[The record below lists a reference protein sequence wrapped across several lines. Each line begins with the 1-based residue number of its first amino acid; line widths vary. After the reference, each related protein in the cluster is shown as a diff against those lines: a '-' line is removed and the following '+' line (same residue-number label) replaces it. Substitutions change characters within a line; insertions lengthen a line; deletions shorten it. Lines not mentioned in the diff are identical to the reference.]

1 MDGWLVAVSFIGG
14 FLLLV
19 IGAELLVRGASSLA
33 LAAGISPLVVGLTVV
48 AFATSAPE
56 LSVTLQ
62 SSLNNTPDLAV
73 GNIVGS
79 NITNL
84 LLILGLV
91 AIIAPFPIDQRLV
104 RLDVPILIGV
114 STLFYVFGLNNGI
127 EQWEGVV
134 LFVLLIG
141 YLILAIA
148 LSRREKRKV
157 KKEYSETYTSTFKKR
172 NAVNLFLN
180 FFLCVIGVGVLILG
194 SDWLVFASITTAR
207 FLGIDEL
214 IIGLT
219 IIAVGTSL
227 PEIATSIMAAI
238 RGKRDIATGN
248 VIGSNLFNLLC
259 VGGITSLVTPGG
271 LGISQQALQFDIP
284 VLLSA
289 TLACLPIFY
298 RGYRL
303 DRWEG
308 LLFVFYYIVYI
319 FFIVLIALKHTAL
332 PQISQAILYFALP
345 LTIVTVLILAWRWNR
360 RPRV

>member
-1 MDGWLVAVSFIGG
+1 MENWLVIATFIGG
-14 FLLLV
+14 LILLV
-19 IGAELLVRGASSLA
+19 VGAELLVRGASSLA
-33 LAAGISPLVVGLTVV
+33 LTAGISPLVVGLTVV

-56 LSVTLQ
+56 LSVTIQ
-62 SSLNNTPDLAV
+62 SSLNSTPDLAV

-91 AIIAPFPIDQRLV
+91 AVIAPFTIDQRLV
-104 RLDVPILIGV
+104 RLDVPILIGC
-114 STLFYVFGLNNGI
+114 STLFYILGLKDGI
-127 EQWEGVV
+127 SQWEGAV
-134 LFVLLIG
+134 LFVLLLG
-141 YLILAIA
+141 YLYLAIN
-148 LSRREKRKV
+148 LSRRENREV
-157 KKEYSETYTSTFKKR
+157 QEEYSETYVKPSKNGVAAR
-172 NAVNLFLN
+172 IILDLFLC
-180 FFLCVIGVGVLILG
+180 FIGVGTLVLG
-194 SDWLVFASITTAR
+194 SDWLVSASVSTAR

-238 RGKRDIATGN
+238 RGKRDLATGN

-259 VGGITSLVTPGG
+259 VGGLTSLVTPGG
-271 LGISQQALQFDIP
+271 LQINTQAIQFDIP
-284 VLLSA
+284 IMLAA
-289 TLACLPIFY
+289 TIACLPIFY

-308 LLFVFYYIVYI
+308 LLFIFYYFLYI
-319 FFIVLIALKHTAL
+319 IFIILIALKNPHL
-332 PQISQAILYFALP
+332 PMFSQAVLYFALP
-345 LTIVTVLILAWRWNR
+345 LTSLTVLILAWRWYR